1 MEEQL
6 HLLTGAYALNAVND
20 IDRAAFE
27 KHALEDPQT
36 RQEARE
42 LSETAAL
49 LAYAV
54 EPETPPAHL
63 KADVMAA
70 IRNTRQLPASA
81 VSRDVPQTLSSSRP
95 QSRTRPGNR
104 TTARTRPG
112 GRPHLTVLRGL
123 AAAAAVLL
131 IVAGGVGGWAIGQN
145 SGQTSAAKQINQF
158 ETQQQAVAAIMASPD
173 VKLASSK
180 LGDGAV
186 VTVASS
192 ASVDRAAVSVHG
204 IPPLPSDK
212 TYEMWFISAKG
223 AVPAGLMTA
232 PGEGAPGLLVL
243 TGNIDGA
250 THVGI
255 TVEPAGGSAQPT
267 TTPILVQ
274 AI

>member
-27 KHALEDPQT
+27 KHALDDPQT
-36 RQEARE
+36 REEARE

-81 VSRDVPQTLSSSRP
+81 VSRDVPQTLSASRP

-112 GRPHLTVLRGL
+112 GRPHLTALRGL

-131 IVAGGVGGWAIGQN
+131 IVAGGVGGWAIGHN
-145 SGQTSAAKQINQF
+145 SGQNSAAEKVAAIDH
-158 ETQQQAVAAIMASPD
+158 QQQAVAAIVTASD
-173 VKLASSK
+173 AKLATSK
-180 LGDGAV
+180 LPDGAV

-192 ASVDRAAVSVHG
+192 ASLDKAAVLVHG
-204 IPPLPSDK
+204 IPQLPADK
-212 TYEMWFISAKG
+212 TYEMWFISAAG
-223 AVPAGLMTA
+223 AVPAGLMSPPA
-232 PGEGAPGLLVL
+232 QGAPGVLVL
-243 TGNIDGA
+243 DRPIDGA